1 MVTVELQRAHLQP
14 LTFPLE
20 PLESLSSLQ
29 LALVQYHLAN
39 DEPGFDSVIRAARE
53 TWIRRRTQALQS
65 GQQVDGVVVP
75 PPRPPPVLASQH
87 PPAHAP
93 FIPLIKAIRKASA
106 TDDAPRRADV
116 GNKLL
121 GICPSIYNGPYK
133 AFKPYSMAAQTMG
146 IVELI
151 RGNGGP
157 NGGGSDRISL
167 TSQYKNLPLSP
178 PATPAPPLP
187 PRPPPRPNLTPD
199 NFHLASLTFSV
210 SLADLSSLPS
220 HHLLLL
226 QFRADIMSASSSSIT
241 LDVERAFWR
250 RRAAALEV
258 GERIEASAAV
268 INAPHLVHPAS
279 SHFPAAGPF
288 LLPSVPPSRTT
299 SAHSRPTTSGAALP
313 PLDESLPAFVTNGFH
328 TLEALYLPPQTIP
341 TVPALLTLLSPHLS
355 STAAILYPPSP
366 TPIPSSSYAPVPPIL
381 ARRAHFAFR
390 SPSLAAAA
398 QAHLNALRLPSTDG
412 AVFAVQAG
420 SIPAGIAPKWCW
432 GDVRPD
438 ERAVLWRA
446 CCEAQVVEAKRP
458 REEAAGVDGR
468 LAAEKRPRLVG
479 AEEVVAPSDPVPP
492 HLFAPLFPAALTY
505 KATPR
510 DLNNVAIP
518 DDSFVWRFHA
528 VGWLAQDKGGGICLL
543 FSSPEDRE
551 AFRRWIFAD
560 AQRYWKFNHV
570 KVRDLSVDEA
580 ARLDWRFQDFSPT
593 WRREHGY
600 SLAPSP
606 TGDDT
611 LTVGELGEGPDRPI
625 GAPDHWL
632 VGRFDFEYVQ
642 NGQRPPVRAPPDFA
656 ARTHRASGGASL
668 AARIGGSVDEPI
680 FAALSGAVPRP
691 RDNDRFAPVSTP
703 PPPAAAAAAAPA
715 VSPRSAAAATLAQRL
730 GAASPAVPVSSPSP
744 TELAQRLAAPPATVA
759 PSAPPPSATPSSA
772 LAQHLAPPSASGV
785 ARATPILDL
794 TSVSSPPPSPRS
806 PAYPPPAPVPT
817 LDTALP
823 AFASVLGAARLYP
836 APPPPPRAEGRRARR
851 VTACALWEFE
861 EALER
866 AVEEGLRHV
875 GEEAP
880 PEAEEA
886 MDEDEGDAGEKAMD
900 VDEMRSAHEA
910 QPTRMGK
917 EELQVPPEEEA
928 VAPAAGEGVPM
939 QVDVEPSEAA
949 IAAPAHV
956 DAMAPPAASAP
967 AAHGAVPAPVEL
979 ASTPPPAAPASPE
992 VHVVPF
998 LDVSPSLASGA
1009 ARALTVR
1016 LVAPDM
1022 ALPAARE
1029 GQPDSAPSSAA
1040 LEHDGSGSAP
1050 STSSI
1055 VETATSRRASPDAA
1069 LPVKPVLSTS
1079 RAAPSE
1085 KAPPQA
1091 RPSSASLPPV
1101 APLSA
1106 ACGRADASSSAP
1118 TSSSAAAAEPE
1129 LPSARRTLATAP
1141 EAVSL
1146 AFEKQAPA
1154 GTTASGAPLVVLH
1167 GLYGSK
1173 QNWRSLAKGMAARLA
1188 RDVFTLDLRN
1198 HGTSPHKRECSYEDL
1213 AADVRAFIQD
1223 EQRLDDC
1230 IVVGHSMGGKV
1241 AMALALGG
1249 CEPLSK
1255 LVVVDIAPGVGKVS
1269 PEFQAYLD
1277 AMKEIN
1283 EAKVMSRKEADA
1295 IMQKVEPDLGVRQFL
1310 LTNLDRADP
1319 SSPYQFRLPLDFLSN
1334 AIGEIGHFPYTP
1346 GEKVFDKPSLF
1357 LKGKK
1362 SKYINSRNIP
1372 LIKQFFPSSQLEVL
1386 DAGHWVHAER
1396 PKEFVELLDRFCKA

>member
-299 SAHSRPTTSGAALP
+299 SAHSRPTASGAALP

-398 QAHLNALRLPSTDG
+398 QAHLNALRLPSTGG

-420 SIPAGIAPKWCW
+420 PIPADITPKWCW

-446 CCEAQVVEAKRP
+446 CCDAQVVEAKRP

-492 HLFAPLFPAALTY
+492 HLLAPLFPVALTY
-505 KATPR
+505 KARPR
-510 DLNNVAIP
+510 DLNNVGIS

-528 VGWLAQDKGGGICLL
+528 VGWAAQDKALSGICLL

-560 AQRYWKFNHV
+560 AQRYWKFNHL
-570 KVRDLSVDEA
+570 KVRDLPVDEA
-580 ARLDWRFQDFSPT
+580 ARLEWRFQDFSPI
-593 WRREHGY
+593 WRCEHGY

-606 TGDDT
+606 TGDDAP
-611 LTVGELGEGPDRPI
+611 TVGELGEGPNRPI

-632 VGRFDFEYVQ
+632 VGRFDFEYIQ

-656 ARTHRASGGASL
+656 SRTRRASGGSSL
-668 AARIGGSVDEPI
+668 AARIGGSVDEPF

-691 RDNDRFAPVSTP
+691 RDDDRFASVSTP
-703 PPPAAAAAAAPA
+703 PPPAAAAPA
-715 VSPRSAAAATLAQRL
+715 VSPRSAATATLAQRL

-744 TELAQRLAAPPATVA
+744 TALAQRLAAPPATVA

-772 LAQHLAPPSASGV
+772 LAQRLAPPSASGV

-880 PEAEEA
+880 PEEEEA

-967 AAHGAVPAPVEL
+967 AAHV
-979 ASTPPPAAPASPE
+979 
-992 VHVVPF
+992 
-998 LDVSPSLASGA
+998 
-1009 ARALTVR
+1009 
-1016 LVAPDM
+1016 
-1022 ALPAARE
+1022 
-1029 GQPDSAPSSAA
+1029 
-1040 LEHDGSGSAP
+1040 P
-1050 STSSI
+1050 ST
-1055 VETATSRRASPDAA
+1055 
-1069 LPVKPVLSTS
+1069 
-1079 RAAPSE
+1079 
-1085 KAPPQA
+1085 
-1091 RPSSASLPPV
+1091 
-1101 APLSA
+1101 
-1106 ACGRADASSSAP
+1106 
-1118 TSSSAAAAEPE
+1118 
-1129 LPSARRTLATAP
+1129 RRTLATAP

-1173 QNWRSLAKGMAARLA
+1173 QNWRSLAKGMAARLG

-1319 SSPYQFRLPLDFLSN
+1319 SSPYQFRLPLDFLNN
-1334 AIGEIGHFPYTP
+1334 AIGEIGHFPYAP
-1346 GEKVFDKPSLF
+1346 GEKVFNKPSLF

-1386 DAGHWVHAER
+1386 NAGHWVHAER
-1396 PKEFVELLDRFCKA
+1396 PKEFVELLDRFCKH